1 MKIASVCVILFSS
14 YAFFPGVNWTEIT
27 ISKSFY
33 LWYFF
38 QENDYLVSHFDDD
51 EDGLMDDD
59 DMDEGPIY
67 WVKCLLSELKDKQ
80 GNAICPRITGQLIA
94 VVCPSDNPV

>member
-1 MKIASVCVILFSS
+1 MV
-14 YAFFPGVNWTEIT
+14 
-27 ISKSFY
+27 
-33 LWYFF
+33 

-67 WVKCLLSELKDKQ
+67 
-80 GNAICPRITGQLIA
+80 
-94 VVCPSDNPV
+94 